1 MEMRRGERSYS
12 PLREPEE
19 AEHHPAFLSGS
30 PGKAVCG
37 WVGWRKK
44 SQGGPASAWV
54 SWRCCP
60 GLCGCGGWGE
70 PPEGIAAVVKTGEG
84 ASRAEVP
91 GTRLGQAQG
100 SH

>member
-1 MEMRRGERSYS
+1 M
-12 PLREPEE
+12 
-19 AEHHPAFLSGS
+19 
-30 PGKAVCG
+30 
-37 WVGWRKK
+37 
-44 SQGGPASAWV
+44 
-54 SWRCCP
+54 
-60 GLCGCGGWGE
+60 GGWGGRG